1 MHQAS
6 LPCYNA
12 LYTPMHELPVT
23 KGMLSIALEHAT
35 KAGAS
40 KITAINLVIGE
51 MSGIVD
57 DSVQFYFD
65 FMSKDTLAEGALL
78 TFERIP
84 ARFRCHA
91 CETEFSPVER
101 EWICPQCG
109 EWTVDIIAGK
119 EFYVDSIEVE

>member
-1 MHQAS
+1 
-6 LPCYNA
+6 
-12 LYTPMHELPVT
+12 MHELPVT
-23 KGMLSIALEHAT
+23 QGMLSIALEHAT

-40 KITAINLVIGE
+40 KITGINLVIGE

-65 FMSKDTLAEGALL
+65 FISKDTLAEGAVLH
-78 TFERIP
+78 FERIP
-84 ARFRCHA
+84 TRFHCHS
-91 CETEFSPVER
+91 CETEFSPAQG

-109 EWTVDIIAGK
+109 EWTVDIIAGR

>member
-1 MHQAS
+1 
-6 LPCYNA
+6 
-12 LYTPMHELPVT
+12 MHELGIT
-23 KGMLSIALEHAT
+23 QSILNIALHHARQ
-35 KAGAS
+35 AS
-40 KITAINLVIGE
+40 AVRINHVNLVIGE
-51 MSGIVD
+51 LSSVVD

-65 FMSKDTLAEGALL
+65 FISEDTLAHGAVLN
-78 TFERIP
+78 FERIP

-91 CETEFSPVER
+91 CEMEFSPVER